1 MKGLAV
7 RVAGL
12 LSVLLVASCSRGNEA
27 AYTLYRSAF
36 AGDAV
41 RLHIATFDADDSRDY
56 NRQNCEIA
64 RDLFQSQ
71 PGVSVR
77 YWCELGRFRR

>member
-1 MKGLAV
+1 MRL
-7 RVAGL
+7 AGL
-12 LSVLLVASCSRGNEA
+12 LSLLLLASCSRGEGT

-36 AGDAV
+36 AGEAV

-71 PGVSVR
+71 PGVAVR

>member
-1 MKGLAV
+1 MKGFAM

-12 LSVLLVASCSRGNEA
+12 LSLLLLASCGQSETT
-27 AYTLYRSAF
+27 YTLYRSAF

>member
-1 MKGLAV
+1 MRLA
-7 RVAGL
+7 AL
-12 LSVLLVASCSRGNEA
+12 LSLLTLASCSQGNETTF
-27 AYTLYRSAF
+27 TLYRSAF